1 LELLVNVYLFLEFT
15 INRPIDLLIS
25 VDKKRTEAAMK
36 RIGVVGAGAWGTAL
50 AVTAARAG
58 GEATLW
64 AREPEVVA
72 SINGRQEN
80 EMFLPGIKLP
90 DTVHAVNDLEA
101 MLAQGALLMVAPAQ
115 YVGST
120 CEGLASAGLDD
131 SLPIVI
137 CSKGIE
143 QQSLKLMSEVVA
155 EHCPN
160 PLAILSGPTFAIEV
174 AKGLPASVTLAC
186 GDAALGRELARL
198 IVHPKFSVHHSD
210 DVIGPQICGAM
221 KNVIA
226 IACGIVEGKGL
237 GESAKAALIT
247 EGVVEISQLCAAKG
261 GKPETAMGLCGLGD
275 LILTC
280 NSHTSRNMSLGY
292 ALGQGETLDKI
303 LGERKSVAEGV
314 ASSNA
319 VAGLASQLGIRLRI
333 CGIVDRIVRGDADG
347 DQMLLALVQG

>member
-1 LELLVNVYLFLEFT
+1 
-15 INRPIDLLIS
+15 
-25 VDKKRTEAAMK
+25 MK
-36 RIGVVGAGAWGTAL
+36 RVGIVGAGAWGTAL
-50 AVTAARAG
+50 AITAARAG
-58 GEATLW
+58 SDVTLW
-64 AREPEVVA
+64 ALEPEVVA

-80 EMFLPGIKLP
+80 EMFLPGVKLP

-101 MLAQGALLMVAPAQ
+101 MSAQDALLMVAPAQ

-120 CEGLASAGLDD
+120 CEGLVSAGVDY
-131 SLPIVI
+131 SLPMVI

-143 QQSLKLMSEVVA
+143 QDSLKLMSEVVA
-155 EHCPN
+155 EHSPN

-186 GDAALGRELARL
+186 SDIVLGQKIAQL
-198 IVHPKFSVHHSD
+198 IVHPKFSAHHSD
-210 DVIGPQICGAM
+210 DLIGPQICGAM

-226 IACGIVEGKGL
+226 IACGIVEGKGF

-247 EGVVEISQLCAAKG
+247 EGLAEINQLCVAKG

-292 ALGQGETLDKI
+292 ALGQGKTLEAI
-303 LGERKSVAEGV
+303 LSERVSVAEGV

-319 VAGLASQLGIRLRI
+319 VAGLAAQLGIRLRI

-347 DQMLLALVQG
+347 DQMLLALVQN

>member
-1 LELLVNVYLFLEFT
+1 
-15 INRPIDLLIS
+15 
-25 VDKKRTEAAMK
+25 MK
-36 RIGVVGAGAWGTAL
+36 RVGVVGAGAWGTAL
-50 AVTAARAG
+50 AITAARAG
-58 GEATLW
+58 SEVTLW

-90 DTVHAVNDLEA
+90 ESVHAVNDLEA
-101 MLAQGALLMVAPAQ
+101 ILAQDALLMVVPAQ
-115 YVGST
+115 YVGIT
-120 CEGLASAGLDD
+120 CEGLSSAGLDD
-131 SLPIVI
+131 SFPIVI

-143 QQSLKLMSEVVA
+143 QDSLKLMSEVVA
-155 EHCPN
+155 EHFSN
-160 PLAILSGPTFAIEV
+160 PLAILSGPTFAIDV

-186 GDAALGRELARL
+186 GDAALGEKITQLV
-198 IVHPKFSVHHSD
+198 VHPKFNVRHSD
-210 DVIGPQICGAM
+210 DIIGPQICGAM

-226 IACGIVEGKGL
+226 IACGIVEGKGF

-247 EGVVEISQLCAAKG
+247 EGLAEINQLCVAKG
-261 GKPETAMGLCGLGD
+261 GNPETAMGLCGLGD

-292 ALGQGETLDKI
+292 ALGQGKTLKEI
-303 LGERKSVAEGV
+303 LSERVSVAEGV

-319 VAGLASQLGIRLRI
+319 VAGLAAQLGIRLRI

-347 DQMLLALVQG
+347 DQTLLALVQG

>member
-1 LELLVNVYLFLEFT
+1 
-15 INRPIDLLIS
+15 
-25 VDKKRTEAAMK
+25 MK
-36 RIGVVGAGAWGTAL
+36 RVGVVGAGAWGTAL
-50 AVTAARAG
+50 AITAARAG
-58 GEATLW
+58 SDVTLW
-64 AREPEVVA
+64 ARESEVVA
-72 SINGRQEN
+72 SINGRGVN

-90 DTVHAVNDLEA
+90 ETVHAVNDLKV
-101 MLAQGALLMVAPAQ
+101 MLAQDALLMVAPAQ

-120 CEGLASAGLDD
+120 CEQLTSAGLNE

-143 QQSLKLMSEVVA
+143 QQTLKLMSEVIA
-155 EHCPN
+155 EYLPN

-186 GDAALGRELARL
+186 GDVALGRKLARL
-198 IVHPKFSVHHSD
+198 VVHPKFSVHHSD
-210 DVIGPQICGAM
+210 DVVGPQICGAM

-247 EGVVEISQLCAAKG
+247 EGLAEISQLCLAKG

-292 ALGQGETLDKI
+292 ALGQGKPLAEI
-303 LGERKSVAEGV
+303 LGERVSVAEGV
-314 ASSNA
+314 ASSDS
-319 VAGLASQLGIRLRI
+319 VAGLAAQLGIRLRI
-333 CGIVDRIVRGDADG
+333 CGIVDQIVRGDAEA
-347 DQMLLALVQG
+347 DQMLSALVQG

>member
-1 LELLVNVYLFLEFT
+1 M
-15 INRPIDLLIS
+15 
-25 VDKKRTEAAMK
+25 KKV
-36 RIGVVGAGAWGTAL
+36 GVVGAGAWGTAL
-50 AVTAARAG
+50 AITAARAG
-58 GEATLW
+58 SDVALW

-80 EMFLPGIKLP
+80 EMFLPGVKLP
-90 DTVHAVNDLEA
+90 DTIHAVNDLESI
-101 MLAQGALLMVAPAQ
+101 LTRDALLMVAPAQ

-120 CEGLASAGLDD
+120 CEDLASAGLDA
-131 SLPIVI
+131 SLPIVL

-143 QQSLKLMSEVVA
+143 QDSLRLMSEVVA
-155 EHCPN
+155 EHFSN

-186 GDAALGRELARL
+186 GDAALGQKLARL
-198 IVHPKFSVHHSD
+198 VVHPKFSVHHSD
-210 DVIGPQICGAM
+210 DLIGPQICGAM

-247 EGVVEISQLCAAKG
+247 EGLAEINQLCVAKG

-292 ALGQGETLDKI
+292 ALGQGKTLEEI
-303 LGERKSVAEGV
+303 LNERVSVAEGV

-319 VAGLASQLGIRLRI
+319 VAGLAAQLGIRLRI
-333 CGIVDRIVRGDADG
+333 CGIVDRIVRGEVDS
-347 DQMLLALVQG
+347 DQVIFALVQN

>member
-1 LELLVNVYLFLEFT
+1 M
-15 INRPIDLLIS
+15 
-25 VDKKRTEAAMK
+25 KKV
-36 RIGVVGAGAWGTAL
+36 GVVGAGAWGTAL
-50 AVTAARAG
+50 AITAARAG
-58 GEATLW
+58 SKVTLW

-72 SINGRQEN
+72 SINGRGVN

-90 DTVHAVNDLEA
+90 DTVHAVNDLDA
-101 MLAQGALLMVAPAQ
+101 MLAQDALLMVAPAQ

-120 CEGLASAGLDD
+120 CEGLAAAGLDD

-143 QQSLKLMSEVVA
+143 QGSLKLMSEVVS
-155 EHCPN
+155 EHLPN
-160 PLAILSGPTFAIEV
+160 SLAILSGPTFAIEV

-186 GDAALGRELARL
+186 SDAALGRKIARL
-198 IVHPKFSVHHSD
+198 VVHPKFSVHHSD

-247 EGVVEISQLCAAKG
+247 EGVAEITQLCVAKG

-292 ALGQGETLDKI
+292 ALGQGKTLEEI
-303 LGERKSVAEGV
+303 LSERVSVAEGV

-319 VAGLASQLGIRLRI
+319 VAGLAAQLGIRLRI
-333 CGIVDRIVRGDADG
+333 CGIVNQIVRGDADG
-347 DQMLLALVQG
+347 DQMLWAFVQG

>member
-1 LELLVNVYLFLEFT
+1 
-15 INRPIDLLIS
+15 
-25 VDKKRTEAAMK
+25 MK
-36 RIGVVGAGAWGTAL
+36 RVGVVGAGAWGTAL
-50 AVTAARAG
+50 AITAARAG
-58 GEATLW
+58 SEVTLW

-72 SINGRQEN
+72 SINGWQEN

-90 DTVHAVNDLEA
+90 DTIHAVNDLEA
-101 MLAQGALLMVAPAQ
+101 MLAQEILLMVAPAQ

-120 CEGLASAGLDD
+120 CEALASAGLND

-155 EHCPN
+155 EHFPN

-186 GDAALGRELARL
+186 EDAALGRKLAQL
-198 IVHPKFSVHHSD
+198 VVHPKFGVHHSND
-210 DVIGPQICGAM
+210 LIGPQICGAM

-226 IACGIVEGKGL
+226 IACGIIEGKGM

-247 EGVVEISQLCAAKG
+247 EGLAEISQLCVAKG

-292 ALGQGETLDKI
+292 ALGQGKTLEEI
-303 LGERKSVAEGV
+303 LSERVSVAEGV

-319 VAGLASQLGIRLRI
+319 VAGLAAQLGIQLRI
-333 CGIVDRIVRGDADG
+333 CGIVDRIVRGDEDV
-347 DQMLLALVQG
+347 DQVVLSLVQN

>member
-1 LELLVNVYLFLEFT
+1 
-15 INRPIDLLIS
+15 
-25 VDKKRTEAAMK
+25 MK
-36 RIGVVGAGAWGTAL
+36 RVGVVGAGAWGTAL
-50 AVTAARAG
+50 AITAARAG
-58 GEATLW
+58 SDVTLW

-72 SINGRQEN
+72 SVNGRQEN
-80 EMFLPGIKLP
+80 EMFLPGVKLP
-90 DTVHAVNDLEA
+90 ATVHAVNDLEGI
-101 MLAQGALLMVAPAQ
+101 LKQDALLMVAPAQ

-143 QQSLKLMSEVVA
+143 QNSLNLMSEVVA
-155 EHCPN
+155 EHFPN

-186 GDAALGRELARL
+186 SDIFLGQKIAQLV
-198 IVHPKFSVHHSD
+198 VHPKFSVHHSD
-210 DVIGPQICGAM
+210 DIIGPQICGAM

-247 EGVVEISQLCAAKG
+247 EGLVEISQLCVAKG

-292 ALGQGETLDKI
+292 ALGQGKTLEEI
-303 LGERKSVAEGV
+303 LSERVSVAEGV
-314 ASSNA
+314 ASSHS
-319 VAGLASQLGIRLRI
+319 VAGLADQLGIRLRI

-347 DQMLLALVQG
+347 DQMLLVLVQN

>member
-1 LELLVNVYLFLEFT
+1 
-15 INRPIDLLIS
+15 
-25 VDKKRTEAAMK
+25 MK

-50 AVTAARAG
+50 AITAARAG
-58 GEATLW
+58 SKVTLW

-72 SINGRQEN
+72 SINGRRVN

-90 DTVHAVNDLEA
+90 ATVHAVNDLEA
-101 MLAQGALLMVAPAQ
+101 MLAQDALLMVAPAQ

-120 CEGLASAGLDD
+120 CQGLAAAGLDD

-143 QQSLKLMSEVVA
+143 QGSLKLMSEVVS
-155 EHCPN
+155 EHLPN
-160 PLAILSGPTFAIEV
+160 SLAILSGPTFAIEV

-186 GDAALGRELARL
+186 GEAGLGRKIARL
-198 IVHPKFSVHHSD
+198 VVHPKFSVHHSD

-247 EGVVEISQLCAAKG
+247 EGVAEITQLCVAKG

-292 ALGQGETLDKI
+292 ALGQGKTLEEI
-303 LGERKSVAEGV
+303 LSERVSVAEGV

-319 VAGLASQLGIRLRI
+319 VAGLAAQLGIRLRI
-333 CGIVDRIVRGDADG
+333 CGIVDQIVRGDAEG
-347 DQMLLALVQG
+347 DQIPLALVQG

>member
-1 LELLVNVYLFLEFT
+1 
-15 INRPIDLLIS
+15 
-25 VDKKRTEAAMK
+25 M
-36 RIGVVGAGAWGTAL
+36 VV
-50 AVTAARAG
+50 
-58 GEATLW
+58 
-64 AREPEVVA
+64 
-72 SINGRQEN
+72 
-80 EMFLPGIKLP
+80 
-90 DTVHAVNDLEA
+90 
-101 MLAQGALLMVAPAQ
+101 PAQ

-143 QQSLKLMSEVVA
+143 QDSLKLMSEVVA
-155 EHCPN
+155 EHFPN

-186 GDAALGRELARL
+186 GDAALERKLAQL
-198 IVHPKFSVHHSD
+198 VAHPKFGVHHSD
-210 DVIGPQICGAM
+210 DLIGPQICGAM

-247 EGVVEISQLCAAKG
+247 EGLAEISQLCVAKG

-292 ALGQGETLDKI
+292 ALGQGKRLAEI
-303 LGERKSVAEGV
+303 LSERMSVAEGV

-319 VAGLASQLGIRLRI
+319 VAGLAAQLGIRLRI
-333 CGIVDRIVRGDADG
+333 CGIVDRIVRGEVDG
-347 DQMLLALVQG
+347 DQMLLALVQN

>member
-1 LELLVNVYLFLEFT
+1 
-15 INRPIDLLIS
+15 
-25 VDKKRTEAAMK
+25 MK
-36 RIGVVGAGAWGTAL
+36 RVGVVGAGAWGTAL

-58 GEATLW
+58 SEITLW

-72 SINGRQEN
+72 SISGQQEN
-80 EMFLPGIKLP
+80 QMFLPGIKLP
-90 DTVHAVNDLEA
+90 DTVNAVNDLET
-101 MLAQGALLMVAPAQ
+101 MLRQDALLMVAPAQ
-115 YVGST
+115 YVRGT
-120 CEGLASAGLDD
+120 CEQLASAGLDD
-131 SLPIVI
+131 SLPMVI

-155 EHCPN
+155 EQLSN

-186 GDAALGRELARL
+186 KDSKLGRKLAQL
-198 IVHPKFSVHHSD
+198 IVHPKFSVHHSN
-210 DVIGPQICGAM
+210 DVIGPQICGPM

-237 GESAKAALIT
+237 GENAKAALIT
-247 EGVVEISQLCAAKG
+247 EGLAEIIQLCVAKG

-292 ALGQGETLDKI
+292 ALGQGKTLEEI
-303 LGERKSVAEGV
+303 LSERMSVAEGV

-319 VAGLASQLGIRLRI
+319 VAELAAQLGIRLRI
-333 CGIVDRIVRGDADG
+333 CGIVDRIVRGDG
-347 DQMLLALVQG
+347 DVDRLVLALVQG